1 MKRHLFY
8 FQSSYLRT
16 GYVLCLYCTYAS
28 CSSSNIGFSLT
39 KQIIMASLGI
49 VTVNVDDASR
59 YLCISI
65 EWEGKNC
72 ETHTLWHKHMKY
84 MKMILESLFIINL
97 ISIGALYFRLFLSC
111 QLFTYVLLSYTNLL
125 CCYYY
130 SGTVK
135 WNLLIE

>member
-16 GYVLCLYCTYAS
+16 DMFHFCICMYAS
-28 CSSSNIGFSLT
+28 CSTRQQSNSSNIGFSLT

-59 YLCISI
+59 YLCMSI
-65 EWEGKNC
+65 EWEQKIAK
-72 ETHTLWHKHMKY
+72 HTLWHKHMKY

-97 ISIGALYFRLFLSC
+97 IPIGALYFRLLFYC
-111 QLFTYVLLSYTNLL
+111 QLCTYVLLSFS
-125 CCYYY
+125 YYY
-130 SGTVK
+130 YFTMK
-135 WNLLIE
+135 